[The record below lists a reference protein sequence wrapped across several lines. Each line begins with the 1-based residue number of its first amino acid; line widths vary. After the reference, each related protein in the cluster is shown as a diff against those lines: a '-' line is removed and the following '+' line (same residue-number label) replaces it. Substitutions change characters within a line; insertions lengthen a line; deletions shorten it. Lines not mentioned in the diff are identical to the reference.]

1 MKKMLFGL
9 VALAAASLFAACNDT
24 VILFGSEGPDRY
36 ADGTTV
42 LDGEQYAIV
51 FTAAGEE
58 FGGFNADGT
67 LVSAGDTVVFRRA
80 LAKDGRCQSG
90 AIQLSAETVAKLGE
104 GSFGLYLLD
113 TRVFAT
119 AADGVSP
126 AVTVGG
132 AATAASSVG
141 KSDVNAGYT
150 LGGSVKTDAIEPGSG
165 VAAVPAGSLEKP
177 VITGIEVDDEYVVLH
192 VGNTSGLSRYD
203 VVAGGLNGESRR
215 EGVANS
221 PKTGAK
227 GDVLLVVPRQKDKSG
242 EIYSVKAL

>member
-1 MKKMLFGL
+1 MKKLLFGL
-9 VALAAASLFAACNDT
+9 FAGAAASLFAACNDT

-51 FTAAGEE
+51 FTAAGGE

-67 LVSAGDTVVFRRA
+67 LVSAGDTVVFKRA
-80 LAKDGRCQSG
+80 LAKDGRCQGG

-165 VAAVPAGSLEKP
+165 VAAVPAESLGDP
-177 VITGIEVDDEYVVLH
+177 VITGIELQGDYVILH
-192 VGNTSGLSRYD
+192 VGNTSPLARYD
-203 VVAGGLNGESRR
+203 AVSGDLNGGTQR
-215 EGVANS
+215 EGAANS
-221 PKTGAK
+221 PKTGSE
-227 GDVLLVVPRQKDKSG
+227 GEILLVVPAKEKG
-242 EIYSVKAL
+242 ETFTVNAL